1 MKTIFTT
8 TLLCLGLLPLIYSQ
22 DKLPFGKN
30 KQAVITSIEKKSD
43 QLTGLSDKIWS
54 YAEIAFQESQSAEA
68 LSDFAEAQGFR
79 VERGVAEM
87 PTAFVAE
94 YGSGSPVIGILGEFD
109 ALPGLSQKTV
119 PTKDPLESG
128 APGHGCGHNLFGV
141 ASLGAATAIKE
152 LIESG
157 ELEGTIRFYGTPA
170 EEKFFGKLWMVRA
183 GLFDDVDVVM
193 DWHPSDETKAD
204 VQSSLALVDFM
215 VEFYG
220 QAAHASGDPWNGR
233 SASDALELYSTGI
246 NYYREHVK
254 PTVRIHYHIQDGG
267 QVVNVVPD
275 YSRIWV
281 RVRDTKR
288 EGMEKVWKQVERM
301 AEGAA
306 IMADVDHKVS
316 LISGIH
322 EVLVNR
328 TGGARLQQNLE
339 HLGPIEYTDKEQA
352 FAKKIQEATDSEV
365 VGIESVIEPLEETQ
379 EHPMGGSTDVGD
391 VSFVVPVIR
400 LGATTAPKGTPWHSW
415 AVVACGGMSIGHKG
429 MLYAAKALSMTMV
442 DLFEDEELRQ
452 KVKAEFKERKEDY
465 EYKGMIPEGPPPIEG
480 LKTGVQGN

>member
-1 MKTIFTT
+1 MKRFV
-8 TLLCLGLLPLIYSQ
+8 LLSLAVCVASTGISQ
-22 DKLPFGKN
+22 KKPKINDN
-30 KQAVITSIEKKSD
+30 KKAVISSLESKYEE
-43 QLTGLSDKIWS
+43 LTTLSDKIW
-54 YAEIAFQESQSAEA
+54 AFEEVAFQETQSSAALADYAE
-68 LSDFAEAQGFR
+68 SKGFT
-79 VERGVAEM
+79 VTRGVAEI

-109 ALPGLSQKTV
+109 ALPGLSQKAV
-119 PTKDPLESG
+119 AMKDPINPGG
-128 APGHGCGHNLFGV
+128 AGHGCGHNLFGT
-141 ASLGAATAIKE
+141 ASLGAAVAIKE
-152 LIESG
+152 LIEEG
-157 ELEGTIRFYGTPA
+157 ELQGTIRFYGTPA
-170 EEKFFGKLWMVRA
+170 EEKFFGKLWMIRA
-183 GLFDDVDVVM
+183 GLFDDLDICM
-193 DWHPSDETKAD
+193 DWHPSAETKAA

-220 QAAHASGDPWNGR
+220 QASHASGDPWNGR
-233 SASDALELYSTGI
+233 SASDALELYTTGI

-288 EGMEKVWKQVERM
+288 DGLMPVYEHVQKM

-306 IMADVDHKVS
+306 IMANVDHEVN

-328 TGGARLQQNLE
+328 TGGARMQQNLE
-339 HLGPIEYTDKEQA
+339 YLGAIDYTDEEQA
-352 FAKKIQEATDSEV
+352 FAMKIQEATGKDQ
-365 VGIESVIEPLEETQ
+365 VGIESEINPLEETL

-391 VSFVVPVIR
+391 VSFVVPTIR
-400 LGATTAPKGTPWHSW
+400 LAATTAPKGTPWHSW

-429 MLYAAKALSMTMV
+429 MIYASKALAMTMV
-442 DLFEDEELRQ
+442 DLYEDGKLRDE
-452 KVKAEFKERKEDY
+452 VKAEFKERKGDY
-465 EYKGMIPEGPPPIEG
+465 VYEGMVPPGPPPING
-480 LKTGVQGN
+480 K